1 MASTELLGG
10 LLRTKLGRRTWLSAS
25 VIPNSLCMYL
35 VAKILSCRYKV
46 TLRHSKFSLEVRY
59 LLKKIESFTFVL

>member
-46 TLRHSKFSLEVRY
+46 TLFYCKKFGQ
-59 LLKKIESFTFVL
+59 LLK